1 MRRRYTSRR
10 NAMLRGLARW
20 FPHATVMGAAA
31 GVQLAVHFP
40 AGYPIDDLLHRAF
53 ELGVKVE
60 ALQPW
65 YADRKS
71 GPPGLILGFADVSES
86 QILHGIEILGRAA
99 KELD

>member
-1 MRRRYTSRR
+1 
-10 NAMLRGLARW
+10 
-20 FPHATVMGAAA
+20 
-31 GVQLAVHFP
+31 
-40 AGYPIDDLLHRAF
+40 
-53 ELGVKVE
+53 VKVE